1 MIPGF
6 KGEIL
11 FSNLCLKVLF
21 SFMTHGLPSVLRAHK
36 FKDGNL
42 EKITIF

>member
-21 SFMTHGLPSVLRAHK
+21 PFMKHGLLSVLRAHK
-36 FKDGNL
+36 FKDGDFEN
-42 EKITIF
+42 ITLF